1 MKKICRGKMKSAL
14 EKFGH
19 VLVPELIW
27 WFPTICFAANYEEG
41 AQCSQYIKI
50 MAGAGSEQY
59 NASTLNCNEL
69 HISAIV
75 HSAPVQCSKVQCV
88 VHCWYN

>member
-1 MKKICRGKMKSAL
+1 MNEICRGKMKSAL
-14 EKFGH
+14 EKFEH

-59 NASTLNCNEL
+59 IVPAHCTAMNCTSQQLSTQL
-69 HISAIV
+69 
-75 HSAPVQCSKVQCV
+75 QCSAAKCSV
-88 VHCWYN
+88 